1 MITCETSP
9 EAPVSEGLEAKAEPV
24 LETLFLVA
32 RRADTLARHYL
43 PASRE
48 TDRRVWLRA
57 ELEIFDA
64 TDVRRSALLVGAP

>member
-1 MITCETSP
+1 MITLETAPETAAREEP
-9 EAPVSEGLEAKAEPV
+9 EAKGEPI

-32 RRADTLARHYL
+32 RRADALARRYL
-43 PASRE
+43 PTSPE

-64 TDVRRSALLVGAP
+64 TDVRRVASATPSS